1 MPIRSTVKKTK
12 NILLPF
18 FRHSIARYST
28 AQHPIP
34 KLEVL
39 DTLVQDA
46 QKLELP
52 NLENTAFIGAQH
64 GLETTATLFRALIQ
78 LGVQPRNMF
87 FSGKCYSTAPTV
99 ARTIQNM
106 GINFLPGTEPD
117 RAGGYQAV
125 CKEDVKA
132 LWKQFKEAS
141 GKRDIDRVIIL
152 DDGGRCIEE
161 MPYYLPFNYFSASI
175 EQTRGGLYSSSL
187 DKLILPLIE
196 VASSAVKKHIESPM
210 IAQAVLNRVKKLVP
224 SLNLN
229 KETVCGVVGNGAIGN
244 AIAKYL
250 LSLGQNVAVFDDN
263 TEAFKGVSNGQLVRM
278 PSIETLISY
287 SSHVF
292 GCTGR
297 DITKDVD
304 IFNIVE
310 KDITL
315 ISCTSEDKEFL
326 SLLQKVAE
334 EGKRIYFEPLGD
346 IICLSNKRNKIL
358 ILKGGFPVNFDREP
372 WNVPAKDI
380 EVTQGL
386 LLAASIQ
393 AILTARKP
401 INDGVTV
408 NQPKRH
414 MLDPYLQQR
423 VLREWLKYQPNGR
436 YPQDLLSNFDNIEW
450 IKDNSGG
457 IYYPNPTLSNGL
469 AFEEEKNE
477 NYRLR
482 PS

>member
-1 MPIRSTVKKTK
+1 MPIRSTINTAK
-12 NILLPF
+12 NLFLPF
-18 FRHSIARYST
+18 FRQSKALYST
-28 AQHPIP
+28 SAHPISQ
-34 KLEVL
+34 LEVL
-39 DTLVQDA
+39 DTMVQLA
-46 QKLELP
+46 LKQELP
-52 NLENTAFIGAQH
+52 NLEKTAFIGAQH
-64 GLETTATLFRALIQ
+64 GLETTATLFQSLIQ
-78 LGVQPRNMF
+78 LGIQPCNMF

-106 GINFLPGTEPD
+106 GVNFLPGTEPEL
-117 RAGGYQAV
+117 AGGYQAV
-125 CKEDVKA
+125 CREDVRT

-141 GKRDIDRVIIL
+141 HKREIDRVIIL
-152 DDGGRCIEE
+152 DDGGRCIED

-229 KETVCGVVGNGAIGN
+229 NETVCGVVGNGAIGN

-250 LSLGQNVAVFDDN
+250 LSLGQNVVVFDDN
-263 TEAFKGVSNGQLVRM
+263 TDAFKDVANEQLVRV
-278 PSIETLISY
+278 PNIEILISC

-326 SLLQKVAE
+326 SLLQKVAD

-386 LLAASIQ
+386 LLGASIQ

-401 INDGVTV
+401 IKDGFTL

-423 VLREWLKYQPNGR
+423 VLREWLKYQPNQR
-436 YPQDLLSNFDNIEW
+436 YSQELLSNFDNIEW
-450 IKDNSGG
+450 IIANSGG
-457 IYYPNPTLSNGL
+457 TYYPNPKLSNCFL
-469 AFEEEKNE
+469 VEEEKNE
-477 NYRLR
+477 SYR
-482 PS
+482 PKPN